1 MVTDELDVEAVQQ
14 DAAVIQELA
23 SRSGDLRAHD
33 DPVVRALALWVEY
46 VDAGVVDDT
55 ASFVMSGPDVGVARR
70 TGRGR
75 RGMLI
80 AGSTALALVV
90 SGGAAAAVTGDPLAV
105 VKAPLQALA
114 KANPF
119 NDDDTTARD
128 RLPEQTPTRAQ
139 ANKLLADARRAM
151 ALGNTEKAERLLAKA
166 QDLLGDDVSPGQQ
179 KFMDK
184 LDGELPG
191 RPGQAGG
198 PAEGSQ
204 GGDKGNVPD
213 QGGQPSDKGNVPDQG
228 GQPSDKGNVP
238 DQGGQPSDKGNV
250 PDQGG
255 QPSDKGSES
264 ARGGPSSKGV
274 TPSDEPTQASG

>member
-1 MVTDELDVEAVQQ
+1 
-14 DAAVIQELA
+14 
-23 SRSGDLRAHD
+23 
-33 DPVVRALALWVEY
+33 
-46 VDAGVVDDT
+46 
-55 ASFVMSGPDVGVARR
+55 
-70 TGRGR
+70 
-75 RGMLI
+75 
-80 AGSTALALVV
+80 
-90 SGGAAAAVTGDPLAV
+90 
-105 VKAPLQALA
+105 
-114 KANPF
+114 
-119 NDDDTTARD
+119 
-128 RLPEQTPTRAQ
+128 
-139 ANKLLADARRAM
+139 M

-238 DQGGQPSDKGNV
+238 DQGGQPSDKG
-250 PDQGG
+250 
-255 QPSDKGSES
+255 SES